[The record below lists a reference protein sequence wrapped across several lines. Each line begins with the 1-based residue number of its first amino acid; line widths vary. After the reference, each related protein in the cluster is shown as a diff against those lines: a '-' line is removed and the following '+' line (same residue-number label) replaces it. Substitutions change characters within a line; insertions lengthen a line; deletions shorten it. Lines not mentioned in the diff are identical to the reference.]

1 MVTIRPGT
9 LKDIVN
15 VVELWEQFM
24 GEHDCAVVK
33 KNPKLKEY
41 TIKRKDAKTRFKKFL
56 TKLIETEEGYLS
68 LAEDNGKIVG
78 YNLARIKDEIPIFKL
93 EKMGQIADLYVQKD
107 YRGQRL
113 SSKLRDSAI
122 KWFKNNNIDVM
133 SITVYPDNPHAHC
146 IYKKWGFMEF
156 KTEMRRKI

>member
-122 KWFKNNNIDVM
+122 KWFKNNNI
-133 SITVYPDNPHAHC
+133 
-146 IYKKWGFMEF
+146 
-156 KTEMRRKI
+156 EMI